1 MSTAALPAIRS
12 RPDTAGAVRRLRSV
26 TGLVLAVF
34 VTAHFVNHAL
44 GVFSIEAQQALLDVL
59 RPIWQSP
66 LGTVILYSALLTHAA
81 LGLYALWRRR
91 TLRAP
96 RWELTQLALGLAIP
110 LLLIPHVFGTRV
122 AQAILGTEPSYHSVV
137 SGIWNNPVALVRH
150 PALVVILW
158 THLVIGLHFWLRLR
172 KWYRKALPI
181 LYPIAILVP
190 VLALLGF
197 FGTGVRLAAEARAET
212 SVADPYASPADA
224 TNVDP
229 EAKAR
234 LAARENQAYA
244 IYVALL
250 GFVLLARSARR
261 AVRARGA
268 SYRIHHASGRVLTAP
283 LGYSLLEAL
292 RDAGIPHASV
302 CGGRA
307 RCTTC
312 RVRVGHG
319 ARHLPPAEPIEAAAL
334 ARIGAEADVRL
345 ACQLRPTKS
354 VHVTPLLPPH
364 VAPADIGS
372 HRTAGRERAV
382 AVMFVDIRDSSRLGE
397 QRMPYDVFFILNRF
411 FAEMAD
417 ALRDTGGYYSTFNG
431 DGLMALY
438 GTETGVARG
447 CRDAMRGAAAIEAR
461 LARINAALAAD
472 LGRPLRAGIGI
483 HAGDA
488 IVGTM
493 GPPATPIL
501 SALGDTVNVAA
512 RLEAETKHRECMVV
526 VSAACAHAAGVD
538 LSAFPEHTVTVR
550 GRADPVTYYAIA
562 DAAQLAALVAATE
575 IAAQGVPS
583 VAVDKSTRAA

>member
-1 MSTAALPAIRS
+1 M
-12 RPDTAGAVRRLRSV
+12 RRLRNM
-26 TGLVLAVF
+26 TGVVLAVF
-34 VTAHFVNHAL
+34 VTAHFLNHAL
-44 GVFSIEAQQALLDVL
+44 GVFSIEAQQTVLDVL
-59 RPIWQSP
+59 RPIWQSR
-66 LGTVILYSALLTHAA
+66 LGTLILYSALLTHAA

-91 TLRAP
+91 TLRMP
-96 RWELTQLALGLAIP
+96 RWELAQLTLGLSIP
-110 LLLIPHVFGTRV
+110 ILLIPHVFGTRI
-122 AQAILGTEPSYHSVV
+122 AQTMLGVEPSYHSVV
-137 SGIWNNPVALVRH
+137 TGIWNNPVALVRH

-172 KWYRKALPI
+172 GWYRRALPI

-190 VLALLGF
+190 VLALLGL
-197 FGTGVRLAAEARAET
+197 FGTGVRLAAETRGEAAA
-212 SVADPYASPADA
+212 VDPYAFQSDDA
-224 TNVDP
+224 AKVDP
-229 EAKAR
+229 GAKAR
-234 LAARENQAYA
+234 LAARENDAYA
-244 IYVALL
+244 IYAALL
-250 GFVLLARSARR
+250 GFVLLARASRR
-261 AVRARGA
+261 ALRMRGA
-268 SYRIHHASGRVLTAP
+268 SYRIHHASGRVLTVP
-283 LGYSLLEAL
+283 LGYSLLDAL

-312 RVRVGHG
+312 RVRVSQG

-334 ARIGAEADVRL
+334 ARIGAESDVRL
-345 ACQLRPTKS
+345 ACQLRPTKN
-354 VHVTPLLPPH
+354 VHITPLLPPH
-364 VAPADIGS
+364 VAPADIGT

-382 AVMFVDIRDSSRLGE
+382 AVMFVDIRESSRLGE

-417 ALRDTGGYYSTFNG
+417 ALRETGGYYSTFNG

-512 RLEAETKHRECMVV
+512 RLEAETKRHACMVV
-526 VSAACAHAAGVD
+526 VSAACARAAGID
-538 LSAFPEHTVTVR
+538 LSGFPEHTVTVR

-562 DAAQLAALVAATE
+562 EAAQLAALAAGSEFAAPAVREVA
-575 IAAQGVPS
+575 G
-583 VAVDKSTRAA
+583 DGSTRAA